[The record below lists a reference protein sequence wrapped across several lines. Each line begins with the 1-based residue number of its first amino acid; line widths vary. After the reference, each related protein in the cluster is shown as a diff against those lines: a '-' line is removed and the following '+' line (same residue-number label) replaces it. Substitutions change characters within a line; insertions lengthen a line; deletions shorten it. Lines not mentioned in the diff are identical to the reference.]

1 MVKFVRLVMFVLC
14 LFWTTHSY
22 GQKGKYLDVDTTKY
36 IVWDED
42 RPITWDDYPILG
54 EAFEFPQALTAV
66 IHSVRGS
73 ISKGKPK
80 FEVYVLFKRED
91 SWTTDRIDA
100 ALFAHEKLHFDIA
113 EMYGRMVRKQIAA
126 LGKQGVNDLA
136 EYRKSIKY
144 LLAEFKT
151 KSFEYDEETNHGM
164 TDDEQARWQNFVSS
178 EMQRLHKYK

>member
-1 MVKFVRLVMFVLC
+1 MFVLC

-91 SWTTDRIDA
+91 SWTLTS
-100 ALFAHEKLHFDIA
+100 LKC
-113 EMYGRMVRKQIAA
+113 MV
-126 LGKQGVNDLA
+126 
-136 EYRKSIKY
+136 E
-144 LLAEFKT
+144 
-151 KSFEYDEETNHGM
+151 
-164 TDDEQARWQNFVSS
+164 W
-178 EMQRLHKYK
+178 